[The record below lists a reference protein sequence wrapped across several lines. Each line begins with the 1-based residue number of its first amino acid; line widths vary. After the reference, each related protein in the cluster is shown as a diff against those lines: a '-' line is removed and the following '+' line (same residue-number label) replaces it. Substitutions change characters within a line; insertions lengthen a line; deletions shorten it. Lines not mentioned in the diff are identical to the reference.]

1 MSTTTQ
7 NLRATHLPATGT
19 WNIDASHSEVGFS
32 VRHLGISKTRGRFGA
47 FTGTL
52 DVNAEDPSKSSVEV
66 EIDAASIDTK
76 DAGRDEHLRGEDFF
90 AAEQF
95 PTVSFRSTAVRG
107 ADGEAG
113 GSDMKRWVV
122 EGELTIRGV
131 TRPVVLET
139 ELVGLERD
147 PWGNDRVGFA
157 ATTEVNREEFGLTW
171 NAALETGG
179 VLVGKNVKIHL
190 DVEAVKAAE
199 EA

>member
-7 NLRATHLPATGT
+7 ILPATGT
-19 WNIDASHSEVGFS
+19 WTIDASHSEVGFS

-52 DVNAEDPSKSSVEV
+52 QVDAENPANSSVEV
-66 EIDAASIDTK
+66 SIDATSVDTK
-76 DAGRDEHLRGEDFF
+76 DAGRDEHLRGADFF
-90 AAEQF
+90 DVEQF
-95 PTVSFRSTAVRG
+95 PTLSFRSTAVRG
-107 ADGEAG
+107 A
-113 GSDMKRWVV
+113 GSDWTV

-131 TRPVVLET
+131 TRPVVLDT
-139 ELVGLERD
+139 ELVGLEKD

-179 VLVGKNVKIHL
+179 VLVGKTVKIHL
-190 DVEAVKAAE
+190 DVEAIKVAE
-199 EA
+199 ETEES